1 MYILIKARPN
11 KPPNPKILVGEDE
24 FRMKKWA
31 NRKAAEMLR
40 AEGKP
45 PSGPEWDALRNQII
59 EQLKEDPQQHGASF
73 LGDIPEDW
81 GAAGQ
86 RHQPDIEEE
95 QAAID
100 DKFSGRDDDMQEAHN
115 EAARA
120 HEIEEEMTH
129 GKDESEIDR
138 QAIDN
143 AIDDAYSGAFPPHQ
157 PFLPSSEEE
166 EEKPKPDPG
175 QKTLF
180 DFGLENEKKAFP
192 MRHAWDMLKNW

>member
-24 FRMKKWA
+24 VRMKKWA

-100 DKFSGRDDDMQEAHN
+100 DKFSGR
-115 EAARA
+115 
-120 HEIEEEMTH
+120 EEEPVPVP
-129 GKDESEIDR
+129 DEGEKAEDQSIP
-138 QAIDN
+138 N
-143 AIDDAYSGAFPPHQ
+143 DAYSGAFPPHQ